1 MKQIRLGFLMAMLG
15 LVILL
20 TAGCGKGDD
29 LGFSMD
35 PQELYRLPELPAK
48 YTELNSQLMTI
59 QEKGAEYAA
68 PASGS
73 NIQPVQMRDLDG
85 DGREEALAFFR
96 NTADEKPL
104 KIYIYTVQDEAY
116 HQTAL
121 IEGSGTAIHSI
132 SYTDMNGDGRTELAV
147 GWRVSTDLLA
157 LSIYDLRPEGPVEL
171 VRTTYV
177 RYKILNL
184 NDDPNKELVVL
195 RTNDNGVGVADY
207 YSWQEGVLTQKNTA
221 AISMTMAELS
231 QQGRVSG
238 GMLRDN
244 VPALYITGVEI
255 GAEDTPG
262 VVFDVLTE
270 RNGELVN
277 VVLSDVTGVSSEI
290 TQFCSL
296 YPADI
301 NGNGVTEAPWPMET
315 PADTVPGPGHRF
327 IEWRSYDDRG
337 KADRELATYHDLEDG
352 WYLQLPKEWKG
363 RISAIRTVQ
372 GDEASVT
379 FSIRSKGGRE
389 EQPFLRITAI
399 TGSNRMVQAVRG
411 KRFNLSRQTDTIYVA
426 ELLEAN
432 GTWAYGI
439 TEDEVRAAFSLIK
452 PEWSAGDN

>member
-1 MKQIRLGFLMAMLG
+1 MRHWKYLVLTALLG
-15 LVILL
+15 LTLLL
-20 TAGCGKGDD
+20 TTGCGKDGM
-29 LGFSMD
+29 GFSMD

-48 YTELNSQLMTI
+48 YTELNSQLMAV
-59 QEKGAEYAA
+59 QDRGAEYAA

-96 NTADEKPL
+96 NSADEKPL
-104 KIYIYTVQDEAY
+104 KIYIYTVEDEAY

-132 SYTDMNGDGRTELAV
+132 SYVDMNGDGRTELVV

-157 LSIYDLRPEGPVEL
+157 LSVYELRPEGPQEL

-177 RYKILNL
+177 RYSILNL
-184 NDDPNKELVVL
+184 NDDANKELVVL
-195 RTNDNGVGVADY
+195 RTDENGVGVADY
-207 YSWQEGVLTQKNTA
+207 YAWKDGVLGHRSTA

-231 QQGRVSG
+231 QQGKVSG
-238 GMLRDN
+238 GMLRDH
-244 VPALYITGVEI
+244 VPALFVTGVEI
-255 GAEDTPG
+255 GAVDTPG
-262 VVFDVLTE
+262 VVFDILTE
-270 RNGELVN
+270 KNGELVN
-277 VVLSDVTGVSSEI
+277 VVLSDITGVSSEI
-290 TQFCSL
+290 TQFCAL
-296 YPADI
+296 YPSDI
-301 NGNGVTEAPWPMET
+301 NGNGITEVPWPMLT
-315 PADTVPGPGHRF
+315 AADAVPGPGHRF
-327 IEWRSYDDRG
+327 VEWRNYDTRG
-337 KADRELATYHDLEDG
+337 KASGELATYHDLEDG

-363 RISAIRTVQ
+363 RITAVRTVQ

-379 FSIRSKGGRE
+379 FSIRGRDG
-389 EQPFLRITAI
+389 QPDKPFLRITAI
-399 TGSNRMVQAVRG
+399 TGSNRMVKAVRG
-411 KRFNLSRQTDTIYVA
+411 SRFNLSRQTDTIYVA

>member
-1 MKQIRLGFLMAMLG
+1 MRHWKYLVLTALLG
-15 LVILL
+15 LTLLL
-20 TAGCGKGDD
+20 TTGCGKDGM
-29 LGFSMD
+29 GFSMD

-48 YTELNSQLMTI
+48 YTELNSQLMAV
-59 QEKGAEYAA
+59 QDRGAEYAA

-96 NTADEKPL
+96 NSADEKPL
-104 KIYIYTVQDEAY
+104 KIYIYTVEDEAY

-132 SYTDMNGDGRTELAV
+132 SYVDMNGDGRTELVV

-157 LSIYDLRPEGPVEL
+157 LSVYELRPEGPQEL

-177 RYKILNL
+177 RYSILNL
-184 NDDPNKELVVL
+184 NDDANKELVVL
-195 RTNDNGVGVADY
+195 RTDENGVGVADY
-207 YSWQEGVLTQKNTA
+207 YAWKDGVLGHRSTA

-231 QQGRVSG
+231 QQGKVSG
-238 GMLRDN
+238 GMLRDH
-244 VPALYITGVEI
+244 VPALFVTGVEI
-255 GAEDTPG
+255 GAVDTPG
-262 VVFDVLTE
+262 VVFDILTE
-270 RNGELVN
+270 KNGELVN
-277 VVLSDVTGVSSEI
+277 VVLSDITGVSSEI
-290 TQFCSL
+290 TQFCAL
-296 YPADI
+296 YPSDI
-301 NGNGVTEAPWPMET
+301 NGNGITEAPWPMLT
-315 PADTVPGPGHRF
+315 AADAVPGPGHRF
-327 IEWRSYDDRG
+327 VEWRNYDTRG
-337 KADRELATYHDLEDG
+337 KASGELATYHDLEDG

-363 RISAIRTVQ
+363 RITAVRTVQ

-379 FSIRSKGGRE
+379 FSIRGRDG
-389 EQPFLRITAI
+389 QPDKPFLRITAI
-399 TGSNRMVQAVRG
+399 TGSNRMVKAVRG
-411 KRFNLSRQTDTIYVA
+411 SRFNLSRQTDTIYVA